1 MPRRI
6 SQHPQRD
13 RHDIIHDILQL
24 VSNTQPIYRS
34 QRHQTSIGYAAN
46 LTHPQ
51 TVKYLKQLVEE
62 GLLVLIDSK
71 PFQFYEITDKGRRC
85 LQIYN
90 ELQEDMQPASPD
102 LA

>member
-1 MPRRI
+1 MPRRT

-13 RHDIIHDILQL
+13 RDDIIHDILQL
-24 VSNTQPIYRS
+24 VANTQPIYRS

-51 TVKYLKQLVEE
+51 TVKYLKRLVEE
-62 GLLVLIDSK
+62 GLLVLTYSK
-71 PFQFYEITDKGRRC
+71 PFQYYEITDKGRRC

-90 ELQEDMQPASPD
+90 ELQEDMQPARPD